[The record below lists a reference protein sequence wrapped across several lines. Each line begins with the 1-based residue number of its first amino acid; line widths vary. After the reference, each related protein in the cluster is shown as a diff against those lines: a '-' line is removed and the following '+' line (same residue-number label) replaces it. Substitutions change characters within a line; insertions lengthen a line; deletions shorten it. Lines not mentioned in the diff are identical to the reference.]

1 MAGPLL
7 VSTSPSP
14 STSPRRCL
22 RDPGFPDDLREL
34 LCANGTA
41 IDRLSL
47 EVTESAV
54 AAAPDEIE
62 AALATLHA
70 AGFKLSV
77 DDFGTGLSSFSR
89 LRHLP
94 VQELKLDR
102 ALLADETDERGRAV
116 LRSLI
121 ELGATL
127 GLVVV
132 SEGVEDA
139 AMYAWL
145 TEVGCATVQG
155 YWVSKPVAGPELVS
169 RVRAIEDRFNPPA
182 ALPLAA

>member
-1 MAGPLL
+1 M
-7 VSTSPSP
+7 S
-14 STSPRRCL
+14 
-22 RDPGFPDDLREL
+22 
-34 LCANGTA
+34 
-41 IDRLSL
+41 RLSL

-62 AALATLHA
+62 AALGTLAA

-94 VQELKLDR
+94 VSELKLDR
-102 ALLADETDERGRAV
+102 ALLADEADTRGRAV
-116 LRSLI
+116 LRSLV

-139 AMYAWL
+139 TTHAWL
-145 TEVGCATVQG
+145 ASIGCPVVQG
-155 YWVSKPVAGPELVS
+155 YFVS
-169 RVRAIEDRFNPPA
+169 RPVSAASLPERVAAIETLHAAPLPLPA
-182 ALPLAA
+182 AA